1 LKSKG
6 KTHIMRLRACLAE
19 SAPAGGAGGLEVGGA
34 GEERSQEEGEHT
46 EDDEQDDDNPDSAYD
61 DL

>member
-1 LKSKG
+1 MKSKE

-34 GEERSQEEGEHT
+34 GEERSQEKDEHAK
-46 EDDEQDDDNPDSAYD
+46 DDE
-61 DL
+61 